1 MFSGEWFDKDLQ
13 DQNDWESNVICED
26 IPIDGIA
33 SVKINYFKDTI
44 NTGGAVRLTGPDLKM
59 MAKLSFYD
67 EYQNEMWTSQI
78 CKYHETGPVTE
89 HVF

>member
-1 MFSGEWFDKDLQ
+1 MH
-13 DQNDWESNVICED
+13 
-26 IPIDGIA
+26 
-33 SVKINYFKDTI
+33 YFKDTI
-44 NTGGAVRLTGPDLKM
+44 NTGGAVKLTGPDLKM
-59 MAKLSFYD
+59 MTKLSFYD